1 MERAAAGGGGGAE
14 LKTLEAEQGA
24 QALPGPQTE
33 PDKSSRVARDL
44 DSTTRCMTRQG
55 EVDGK
60 WRNKRKEELLSESET
75 LETEQGARVR
85 E

>member
-1 MERAAAGGGGGAE
+1 MERAAAGGGGGGAE

-44 DSTTRCMTRQG
+44 DSTTRCMTSQG

-60 WRNKRKEELLSESET
+60 WNGNGGEVEGKWR
-75 LETEQGARVR
+75 
-85 E
+85 